1 MPMHDWSRIPSGLFH
16 HLHQDWSVEI
26 TRTLNRGRL
35 PTGLSALIEQ
45 RVGAKEPDV
54 LSIEEYAPREPATV
68 AGAAT
73 MERPVTRL
81 VRSTTKQIYATR
93 ANRIVIRHR
102 LGRIVAVIE
111 IVSPGNKE
119 SRAALRDF
127 ADKTIDF
134 LRKGIHIL
142 IVDLFPPSPRDPFGI
157 HKVIWDDITEED
169 FDFPEAKNRT
179 LVSYDAGAEKIAY
192 IETVGVGD
200 VLPDMPLILT
210 NDLHVMVPL
219 EPTYQ
224 ATWDASPEVYRH
236 AVETGEMPNADG
248 EAGD

>member
-1 MPMHDWSRIPSGLFH
+1 MPMHDWSRIPSGLFDH
-16 HLHQDWSVEI
+16 FHQDWSIEI

-35 PTGLSALIEQ
+35 PAGLSALVEQ
-45 RVGAKEPDV
+45 RAGAREPDV
-54 LSIEEYAPREPATV
+54 LSIEEYAPRGPGTA
-68 AGAAT
+68 AGAVT
-73 MERPVTRL
+73 MERPVTRV
-81 VRSTTKQIYATR
+81 VRRTTKQIYATR

-127 ADKTIDF
+127 VDKTIDF
-134 LRKGIHIL
+134 LRKGIHVL
-142 IVDLFPPSPRDPFGI
+142 IVDLFPPSSRDPFGI
-157 HKVIWDDITEED
+157 HKVIWDEITEED
-169 FDFPEAKNRT
+169 FAFPEGENRT

-192 IETVGVGD
+192 IETVSVGD

-219 EPTYQ
+219 EPAYQ
-224 ATWDASPEVYRH
+224 ATWEASPEVYRH
-236 AVETGEMPNADG
+236 AVETGNMPNPDAQ
-248 EAGD
+248 

>member
-1 MPMHDWSRIPSGLFH
+1 MPMHDWSRIPAGLFH
-16 HLHQDWSVEI
+16 HFHQDWSIEI

-35 PTGLSALIEQ
+35 PTGLSALVEQ
-45 RVGAKEPDV
+45 RAGAMEPDV
-54 LSIEEYAPREPATV
+54 LSIEEYAPRGPGTG
-68 AGAAT
+68 AGGVT
-73 MERPVTRL
+73 MERPVTRV
-81 VRSTTKQIYATR
+81 VRRTTKQIYATR
-93 ANRIVIRHR
+93 ANRIVIRHH

-127 ADKTIDF
+127 VDKTIDF
-134 LRKGIHIL
+134 LRKGIHVL
-142 IVDLFPPSPRDPFGI
+142 IVDLFPPSSRDPFGI
-157 HKVIWDDITEED
+157 HKVIWDEIIEED
-169 FDFPEAKNRT
+169 FAFPEGKNRT

-219 EPTYQ
+219 ESTYQ
-224 ATWDASPEVYRH
+224 ATWEASPEVYRH
-236 AVETGEMPNADG
+236 AIETGNMPNPDAQ
-248 EAGD
+248 